1 MGLHVHQK
9 ALWVWAERMPAPHSS
24 HLQVTSQRKSL
35 RAEKNKCWIE
45 ILKSSNK
52 HWSTIKK
59 RKRRMLQAQTFREVA
74 AFCCKRSQGS
84 TLSATCFR
92 HIFLWGPP
100 PPNSLFWGMLAGWAC
115 FSGQSGP
122 LPWPD
127 LWDVWSWAAW
137 EKGSAMLSP
146 RVLAGP
152 PSGFGL
158 RSGDRGFAWAPEH
171 KKSQRYLVLLWGWR
185 EERRLD
191 LSWLLP
197 S

>member
-100 PPNSLFWGMLAGWAC
+100 PKLSFLGHASRLGMFFRAEWSPSLTWPLGCVELGC
-115 FSGQSGP
+115 LGERVCHVIPQSTSRAT
-122 LPWPD
+122 L
-127 LWDVWSWAAW
+127 
-137 EKGSAMLSP
+137 
-146 RVLAGP
+146 RVRP
-152 PSGFGL
+152 
-158 RSGDRGFAWAPEH
+158 
-171 KKSQRYLVLLWGWR
+171 
-185 EERRLD
+185 
-191 LSWLLP
+191 
-197 S
+197 